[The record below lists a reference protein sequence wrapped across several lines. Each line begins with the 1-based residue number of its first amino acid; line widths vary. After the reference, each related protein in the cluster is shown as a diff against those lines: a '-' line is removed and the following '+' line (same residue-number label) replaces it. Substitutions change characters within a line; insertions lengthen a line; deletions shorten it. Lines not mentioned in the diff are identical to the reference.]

1 MGLCSRNVPP
11 EGWKRMSRKIS
22 IGAAV
27 SIAALAA
34 AVTVTLTYRF
44 AMDSFNA
51 KVADVD
57 AREAMYT
64 KLSEID
70 RKARQDYV
78 GHIDNKALTD
88 AVCAGYLSGL
98 GDSRSQYLS
107 AKKYKDYLSYT
118 DSKNV
123 GVGIDTIQDT
133 DGNMQVISV
142 VVGSPAEKAGIR
154 KGDTIVQVDGKD
166 VVRITYAA
174 AFQSLDGA
182 AGTKISFKLLRP
194 KEEEES
200 SPDSVS
206 SGAAGVTSVSL
217 TVTRGEYALHTVTSA
232 IINGNAGYLRISRFA
247 QNTPDSFNSAVAD
260 LVNRGVCGLVID
272 LRGNAGGSM
281 AAAASVLDTL
291 LPAGTTVSSRGSD
304 GKTVVE
310 FTSRSNEIGLPF
322 SVIMDGR
329 TSGAAEL
336 FAADIRDFKKG
347 LLVGEKTAGV
357 GTKDTAVPL
366 SDGSAMVLATAEYLT
381 AGRTSFNGV
390 GIAPDIAK
398 SLSAKEQSLFERN
411 SLSSSADPQVQTA
424 VTALQRQGANV
435 RQAPGTAPTS
445 DVSEAAKD

>member
-1 MGLCSRNVPP
+1 
-11 EGWKRMSRKIS
+11 MSRKIS

-51 KVADVD
+51 KVADVN

-78 GHIDNKALTD
+78 GRIDEKTLTD
-88 AVCAGYLSGL
+88 ATCAGYLSGL
-98 GDSRSQYLS
+98 GDSHSQYLS
-107 AKKYKDYLSYT
+107 AKKYKEYLNYT
-118 DSKNV
+118 DSKNI
-123 GVGIDTIQDT
+123 GVGIDTIQDS

-142 VVGSPAEKAGIR
+142 VAGSPGEKAGIQ
-154 KGDTIVQVDGKD
+154 KGDTIIQIDGKD
-166 VVRITYAA
+166 VVRITYAEA
-174 AFQSLDGA
+174 AQSLEGA
-182 AGTKISFKLLRP
+182 AGTRISFKLLRV
-194 KEEEES
+194 KEAA
-200 SPDSVS
+200 S
-206 SGAAGVTSVSL
+206 SGADSSSASSEAGGVSALNVTA
-217 TVTRGEYALHTVTSA
+217 TRGEYTQRTVTSSV
-232 IINGNAGYLRISRFA
+232 INGNAGYLRISRFS
-247 QNTPDSFNSAVAD
+247 QNTADDFNTAVAE

-272 LRGNAGGSM
+272 VRGNAGGSM

-291 LPAGTTVSSRGSD
+291 LPAGTTVSSRGKD
-304 GKTVVE
+304 GKTAVE
-310 FTSRSNEIGLPF
+310 FTSRSNEIGVPF
-322 SVIMDGR
+322 SVVMNSR

-347 LLVGEKTAGV
+347 LLIGEKTAGI

-366 SDGSAMVLATAEYLT
+366 SDGSAMILATAEYLT
-381 AGRTSFNGV
+381 AGGRTFDRTGV
-390 GIAPDIAK
+390 SPDIAK
-398 SLSAKEQSLFERN
+398 SLQEKEQALFERN
-411 SLSSSADPQVQTA
+411 SLSASADPQIQTA
-424 VTALQRQGANV
+424 VTALQRQGAKV